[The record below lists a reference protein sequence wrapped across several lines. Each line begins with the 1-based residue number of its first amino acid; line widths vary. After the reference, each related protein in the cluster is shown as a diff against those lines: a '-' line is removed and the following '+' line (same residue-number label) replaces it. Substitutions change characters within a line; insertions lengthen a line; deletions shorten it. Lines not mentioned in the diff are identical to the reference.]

1 MIGKQRSNFT
11 GVNMRLLYTISRNW
25 EAGGR
30 RQAAGRVRTRAG
42 WRDRESAYNGLPD

>member
-25 EAGGR
+25 EAGGG
-30 RQAAGRVRTRAG
+30 RQALGG
-42 WRDRESAYNGLPD
+42 